1 VRGTADP
8 LRGLAHPTG
17 AVLPTGNMVQRRPG
31 METQGAAKL
40 DRVEGSAN
48 TRMPDHRSATASGL
62 ATEEELLAALRRG
75 DENAFASLIEKHNAM
90 LMRMAMIYVR
100 DRSVAEDVVQETW
113 IGFLESL
120 TRFEGRASL
129 KTWIFRILI
138 NSAKKRLRRDRR
150 SIPFS
155 SLSSEDF
162 DPSEPTVDPE
172 RFLGPADSR
181 WPHHWRSTPP
191 NWGDMP
197 ESRLVSGE
205 TIGIVQSAIESL
217 APAQREVITLRDIE
231 GWTSDEVC
239 NVLGITDTNQRVLLH
254 RARSKV
260 RRELE
265 KYLAEEKIA

>member
-1 VRGTADP
+1 VVAR
-8 LRGLAHPTG
+8 RPTG
-17 AVLPTGNMVQRRPG
+17 VFPTGIMVKGRSKSG
-31 METQGAAKL
+31 IGGTAKL
-40 DRVEGSAN
+40 DRS
-48 TRMPDHRSATASGL
+48 DGL
-62 ATEEELLAALRRG
+62 ASTRISGGGGTVAPVAGTEEEVLAALRRG
-75 DENAFASLIEKHNAM
+75 DEEAFAALVAKYNAM
-90 LMRMAMIYVR
+90 LMRLAMMYVR

-120 TRFEGRASL
+120 NRFEGRASI

-138 NSAKKRLRRDRR
+138 NTAKKRLRGDRR

-155 SLSSEDF
+155 SLGPEAF
-162 DPSEPTVDPE
+162 EQAEPAVDPE
-172 RFLGPADSR
+172 RFLGPEHSR
-181 WPHHWRSTPP
+181 WPHHWRSTPAD
-191 NWGDMP
+191 WGGMP
-197 ESRLVSGE
+197 ESRLVSNE
-205 TIGIVQSAIESL
+205 TIGMVESAIESL

-265 KYLAEEKIA
+265 KYFDDEKSA

>member
-1 VRGTADP
+1 VRGNADLP
-8 LRGLAHPTG
+8 RVLAHASD
-17 AVLPTGNMVQRRPG
+17 AVLPTDIVERTGMGPKGGSEVRPYG
-31 METQGAAKL
+31 RIG
-40 DRVEGSAN
+40 N
-48 TRMPDHRSATASGL
+48 TRMPDHPDAAESGA

-75 DENAFASLIEKHNAM
+75 DEDAFAALVEKHNAM

-120 TRFEGRASL
+120 TRFEGRASI

-155 SLSSEDF
+155 SLGTEDL
-162 DPSEPTVDPE
+162 DPSEPMVDPE
-172 RFLGPADSR
+172 RFLGPAHSR

-205 TIGIVQSAIESL
+205 TIGIVRRAIESL
-217 APAQREVITLRDIE
+217 APAQREVITLRDVE

-239 NVLGITDTNQRVLLH
+239 NVLGISDTNQRVLLH

-265 KYLAEEKIA
+265 KYLDDEKIA